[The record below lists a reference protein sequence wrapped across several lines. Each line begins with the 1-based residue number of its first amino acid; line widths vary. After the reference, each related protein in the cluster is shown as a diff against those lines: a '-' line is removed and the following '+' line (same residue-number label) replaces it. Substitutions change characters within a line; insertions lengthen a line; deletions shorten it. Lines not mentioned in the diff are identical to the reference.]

1 MTVAELLKSG
11 LLEMYCLG
19 DISER
24 DKILVENFVLHEPL
38 VREEI
43 KAIEKS
49 FEIYSG
55 THAKK
60 PPAQLKSKIIEAILQ
75 QEAYKLGLPPLLSE
89 KTNSD
94 DWFKYLHDYDIHPP
108 NYFKQ
113 LYIYELPSTNNL
125 ITYVAW
131 ARNGAVVEEIHERE
145 SEKLVMLKGSCTIR
159 FNRKEYHLKENDF
172 IEIPAG
178 IMHQAEATSGEIMIL
193 IGQRIAA

>member
-24 DKILVENFVLHEPL
+24 DKILVENFALHEPL
-38 VREEI
+38 VRKEI
-43 KAIEKS
+43 SAIEKS
-49 FEIYSG
+49 FEIYSE

-60 PPAQLKSKIIEAILQ
+60 PPAQLKNKIIEAIMQ
-75 QEAYKLGLPPLLSE
+75 QEADKLGLPPLLTAE
-89 KTNSD
+89 TNSD
-94 DWFKYLHDYDIHPP
+94 DWFNYLHDNDIHPP

-113 LYIYELPSTNNL
+113 LYMYELPSTQNL

-131 ARNGAVVEEIHERE
+131 ARKGAFVEEIHERE
-145 SEKLVMLKGSCTIR
+145 SEKLLMLKGTCIIR
-159 FNRKEYHLKENDF
+159 FNKKEYHLKENDF
-172 IEIPAG
+172 IEIPANT
-178 IMHQAEATSGEIMIL
+178 MHHAEATSDEIMIL